1 MDYLCYMKTLLRT
14 IAVILA
20 ASSVLASCGAG
31 SSPQATAKK
40 FYRAIADG
48 DYSRALEYTNMTD
61 DDTELYYAIMEKV
74 NLSIEEK
81 GGIDK
86 IEIIR
91 EIASADRQSEE
102 EPQRTVV
109 LTRISY
115 ADGSSQ
121 EEYCDMV
128 MSDGKWMV
136 DVDINSK

>member
-1 MDYLCYMKTLLRT
+1 MKTLLRT
-14 IAVILA
+14 IIVIMA
-20 ASSVLASCGAG
+20 ALSVFTSCGSG

-48 DYSRALEYTNMTD
+48 DYSRALEYTNISD

-74 NLSIEEK
+74 NLSIEES

-91 EIASADRQSEE
+91 EIAGSGQPSED

-109 LTRISY
+109 MMRISY

-121 EEYCDMV
+121 EEYCNMV
-128 MSDGKWMV
+128 MNDGKWVV

>member
-1 MDYLCYMKTLLRT
+1 MKTLLRT
-14 IAVILA
+14 IIVIMA
-20 ASSVLASCGAG
+20 ALSVFTSCGSG
-31 SSPQATAKK
+31 SSSQATAKK

-48 DYSRALEYTNMTD
+48 DYSRALEYTNISD

-74 NLSIEEK
+74 NLSIEES

-91 EIASADRQSEE
+91 EIAGSGQPSED

-109 LTRISY
+109 MMRISY

-121 EEYCDMV
+121 EEYCNMV
-128 MSDGKWMV
+128 MNDGKWVV